1 MMVFHEVKHAIVAYK
16 FMTYMNIKFVIVHNV
31 AINIDECSHDDM
43 QDLAC
48 GLFSMR
54 L

>member
-1 MMVFHEVKHAIVAYK
+1 MIGLYK
-16 FMTYMNIKFVIVHNV
+16 SMTCMSMQFLIIHNSVINK
-31 AINIDECSHDDM
+31 DERSHDDM

-48 GLFSMR
+48 GLFPMI

>member
-1 MMVFHEVKHAIVAYK
+1 MICIGIMMLGQGILTC
-16 FMTYMNIKFVIVHNV
+16 MSMQFVIIHNV
-31 AINIDECSHDDM
+31 VIKNDECSHDDM

-48 GLFSMR
+48 GLFSMI